1 VCFSAEADVA
11 AGVIIG
17 AIGLDGIRHVR
28 RRAELALAALPLILA
43 GHQFVEAFVWWGLEG
58 HVPQSIGRFAIWLYL
73 AVAFGVFP
81 VLVPIAVAALEPAA
95 TRRRMTPF
103 VVIGAVVAA
112 VLSYAVVRGPIVA
125 AIEGHHITYEA
136 DLWHGGVTVAHYV
149 MATCGPMLLSA
160 WPHVRW
166 FGRANLVAAAAL
178 AWLSQSSFISLW
190 CLWAAVTSVVI
201 TSHLRMAAS
210 TPHRAHATRP

>member
-1 VCFSAEADVA
+1 M
-11 AGVIIG
+11 
-17 AIGLDGIRHVR
+17 
-28 RRAELALAALPLILA
+28 AALPLILA

-58 HVPQSIGRFAIWLYL
+58 HVPQSLGRFAIWLYL
-73 AVAFGVFP
+73 VVAFGVFP
-81 VLVPIAVAALEPAA
+81 VLVPIAVAALESAA

-136 DLWHGGVTVAHYV
+136 DLWHGGVTVALYV

-190 CLWAAVTSVVI
+190 CLWAAVTSVAI

-210 TPHRAHATRP
+210 PPRRAHATRP

>member
-17 AIGLDGIRHVR
+17 AIGLDGIRHIR
-28 RRAELALAALPLILA
+28 RRAELALAALPLVLA
-43 GHQFVEAFVWWGLEG
+43 GHQFVEAFVWWGLED
-58 HVPQSIGRFAIWLYL
+58 HVPQPLGRFAVWLYL
-73 AVAFGVFP
+73 AVAFAVFP
-81 VLVPIAVAALEPAA
+81 VLVPIAVGALEPAS

-103 VVIGAVVAA
+103 IALGAVVAA
-112 VLSYAVVRGPIVA
+112 VLSCAVVRGPIVA
-125 AIEGHHITYEA
+125 AIEGHHITYEV
-136 DLWHGGVTVAHYV
+136 DLWHGGLTVALYV
-149 MATCGPMLLSA
+149 VATCGPMLLSA

-166 FGRANLVAAAAL
+166 FGGANLVAATAL

-201 TSHLRMAAS
+201 ASHLRLAAWP
-210 TPHRAHATRP
+210 PHRADVTRP